1 MATVLLS
8 LAALTCAAEE
18 LSFTYAALRS
28 GDWKLITREVDAGWY
43 TLANADDDDD
53 GWGAYSCMSTSGGS
67 YDYLFNVTGDSY
79 ETDNLYDERSDVVSA
94 LEAKLEAYAAAMRT
108 TVWAASATSAAV
120 AAWASLG
127 EGAYVT
133 PWENVSGYSY
143 GYE

>member
-1 MATVLLS
+1 MSGVGSWFVQSPELLRG
-8 LAALTCAAEE
+8 EE
-18 LSFTYAALRS
+18 
-28 GDWKLITREVDAGWY
+28 
-43 TLANADDDDD
+43 
-53 GWGAYSCMSTSGGS
+53 
-67 YDYLFNVTGDSY
+67 
-79 ETDNLYDERSDVVSA
+79 YDERSDVVSA